1 MLFPSKYWSVA
12 AASFVLVAVLA
23 SSCEH
28 ALPPSSPRP
37 DTAAVASV
45 AVSPASPSVQVGL
58 TVQLTATPKD
68 ANGNP
73 LAGRLVTWAT
83 SDSGVARVSATGLVT
98 GRT

>member
-12 AASFVLVAVLA
+12 AATLVLVVVLG

-45 AVSPASPSVQVGL
+45 AVSPASPSVQIGR
-58 TVQLTATPKD
+58 TVQLTATLKD
-68 ANGNP
+68 A
-73 LAGRLVTWAT
+73 
-83 SDSGVARVSATGLVT
+83 SG
-98 GRT
+98 